1 MSDELDDYEERVE
14 RADGAEDGLGEEQ
27 DLADSEELTDEDTE
41 PDETPFDRTRE
52 VYSGVEEDDSDV
64 DVEELKEAG
73 ALLDDPEREERDPDD

>member
-14 RADGAEDGLGEEQ
+14 RADAAEDGRGEEQ
-27 DLADSEELTDEDTE
+27 ELADSQELTDEDTE

-64 DVEELKEAG
+64 DLEELEEAG
-73 ALLDDPEREERDPDD
+73 ALLDDPEREEPDTDD